1 MGVETF
7 VIRMWL
13 PDRPGALGQVASRIG
28 AVRGDVVGIDILER
42 DGGQAV
48 DELVVELPDGALVD
62 LLVNEVRQV
71 DGVAVEEVRPLA
83 DALHDPRLD
92 ALEAAAQLV
101 GADDIEDLLSAVVTH
116 ARRVVGAT
124 WVAVVDIDERGDG
137 VLAADENAP
146 SPAWLEA
153 FLAGSRAAEG
163 VNQGSRGRS
172 ARTSSGRPWPT
183 PDWPWCWGA
192 RACRT
197 GRGSGA
203 RWPPSPGSWTRGCA
217 SCTAPD
223 RRRGTPAADRRGTGC
238 GVSPPP
244 SRPSPI
250 PRRPAL
256 RRAGRTGPDPSR
268 VTGLNPS
275 RVTALNP
282 SRVTAP
288 LRAAAGVGGVG
299 RGAVGLGLAA
309 DVEVPRRGHVVGRAP
324 DALGQAGQ
332 VGRAEGGGLLD
343 HRPGHR
349 DLELVRLELEQQV
362 HDRRPAVH
370 PQLGDGVAGSG
381 GHGIDDVAG
390 LERHGLDH
398 GPGQLGRAGAPG
410 DAHDRAPGVRGPTTG
425 CPRPT
430 KAGTR

>member
-163 VNQGSRGRS
+163 VNQG
-172 ARTSSGRPWPT
+172 
-183 PDWPWCWGA
+183 
-192 RACRT
+192 
-197 GRGSGA
+197 RGSQRSDVIWTPMAHSGLALVLGRQGMPYRSRERRQVAALA
-203 RWPPSPGSWTRGCA
+203 RVVDTRLRELHRA
-217 SCTAPD
+217 RSQA
-223 RRRGTPAADRRGTGC
+223 RH
-238 GVSPPP
+238 P
-244 SRPSPI
+244 SR
-250 PRRPAL
+250 
-256 RRAGRTGPDPSR
+256 
-268 VTGLNPS
+268 
-275 RVTALNP
+275 
-282 SRVTAP
+282 
-288 LRAAAGVGGVG
+288 
-299 RGAVGLGLAA
+299 
-309 DVEVPRRGHVVGRAP
+309 
-324 DALGQAGQ
+324 
-332 VGRAEGGGLLD
+332 
-343 HRPGHR
+343 
-349 DLELVRLELEQQV
+349 
-362 HDRRPAVH
+362 
-370 PQLGDGVAGSG
+370 
-381 GHGIDDVAG
+381 
-390 LERHGLDH
+390 
-398 GPGQLGRAGAPG
+398 
-410 DAHDRAPGVRGPTTG
+410 
-425 CPRPT
+425 
-430 KAGTR
+430 